1 MTVVGTPADW
11 VDLLDSM
18 VPGILSLVITT
29 WETMQ
34 PPSQDSKEDNITND
48 LCRALRQARA
58 ARDLP
63 LQIHTQ
69 QIELDTMLDQ
79 DRGRLDIAF
88 NVLVPRED
96 IYFCLE
102 AKRLNVVKDGA
113 YRSYASEYVTL
124 GMLRF
129 VSGKY
134 SKTVHHGGMIGY
146 VLDGNVTHAI
156 ANIAANIQSQ
166 CSALRMDPPGSL
178 LTSAVI
184 NDDSRVRE
192 THHHRDHESTVF
204 HIHHLF
210 MAAV

>member
-1 MTVVGTPADW
+1 MTVVGTPTHW

-18 VPGILSLVITT
+18 VPDILRLVITT
-29 WETMQ
+29 WETMR
-34 PPSQDSKEDNITND
+34 PPSQDSKEDDITID
-48 LCRALRQARA
+48 LCRALRRART

-63 LQIHTQ
+63 LQIRIQ
-69 QIELDTMLDQ
+69 QIVLGTVRDQ
-79 DRGRLDIAF
+79 DLGRLDIAF
-88 NVLVPRED
+88 NLLAPRED

-113 YRSYASEYVTL
+113 HRSYASEYVTL

-134 SKTVHHGGMIGY
+134 SKTVRHGGMIGY
-146 VLDGNVTHAI
+146 VLDGNVSQAI
-156 ANIAANIQSQ
+156 AKVATNIQSQ
-166 CSALRMDPPGSL
+166 CSALRMDPPGNL
-178 LTSAVI
+178 LASAVT
-184 NDDSRVRE
+184 NDSRVRE
-192 THHHRDHESTVF
+192 TQHHRDHESTVF

>member
-1 MTVVGTPADW
+1 MTVVGTAADW

-18 VPGILSLVITT
+18 VPDILSLVITT

-34 PPSQDSKEDNITND
+34 PQGQDNKEDNITIA
-48 LCRALRQARA
+48 LCLALRQART
-58 ARDLP
+58 ARNLP

-69 QIELDTMLDQ
+69 QIELNPMLDQ
-79 DRGRLDIAF
+79 DLGRLDITF
-88 NVLVPRED
+88 NVLVPKED

-113 YRSYASEYVTL
+113 HRPYASEYVTL

-134 SKTVHHGGMIGY
+134 SKTVRHGGMIGY
-146 VLDGNVTHAI
+146 VLDGNVAHAI
-156 ANIAANIQSQ
+156 ANIAANIKSQ
-166 CSALRMDPPGSL
+166 CSALRMEPPGSL
-178 LTSAVI
+178 RTSTII

>member
-1 MTVVGTPADW
+1 MTVVGTAADW

-18 VPGILSLVITT
+18 VPDILSLVITT

-34 PPSQDSKEDNITND
+34 PQGQDNKEDNITIA
-48 LCRALRQARA
+48 LCLALRQART
-58 ARDLP
+58 ARNLP

-69 QIELDTMLDQ
+69 QIELNPMLDQ
-79 DRGRLDIAF
+79 DLGRLDITF
-88 NVLVPRED
+88 NVLVPKED

-113 YRSYASEYVTL
+113 HRPYASEYVTL

-134 SKTVHHGGMIGY
+134 SKTVRHGGMIGY
-146 VLDGNVTHAI
+146 VLDGNVAHAI
-156 ANIAANIQSQ
+156 ANIAANIKSQ
-166 CSALRMDPPGSL
+166 CSALRMEPPGSL
-178 LTSAVI
+178 RTSTII

-210 MAAV
+210 MATV